1 MATMAALLTVGT
13 VSAAA
18 TATSHSTERRPS
30 AWRSATRCQAESFDM
45 PAAEKSMIG
54 ALVARG
60 AKAVVVGMI
69 DVGDC
74 ADTILWITG
83 KCGVEKRVGMVS
95 VAGKW
100 LVSSIN

>member
-1 MATMAALLTVGT
+1 MTCTTAAIEAWIVATLSTVAAPRGF
-13 VSAAA
+13 
-18 TATSHSTERRPS
+18 
-30 AWRSATRCQAESFDM
+30 ESFDM